1 MPLPILFE
9 SRRKKVLRFLS
20 QPSLTIQNLWFP
32 LIANWLSQNFSQK
45 QRLYLVIDRTPWQ
58 RNNLLMISLV
68 YDLIAIPL
76 YWEALD
82 KLGNSD
88 WATQIRAFSQV
99 LPLFKTYKVVVLG
112 DA

>member
-1 MPLPILFE
+1 
-9 SRRKKVLRFLS
+9 
-20 QPSLTIQNLWFP
+20 
-32 LIANWLSQNFSQK
+32 
-45 QRLYLVIDRTPWQ
+45 
-58 RNNLLMISLV
+58 MISLV

-76 YWEALD
+76 YWEALE

-88 WATQIRAFSQV
+88 WGTQIRAFSQV

>member
-1 MPLPILFE
+1 
-9 SRRKKVLRFLS
+9 
-20 QPSLTIQNLWFP
+20 LTLQNLWFP

-45 QRLYLVIDRTPWQ
+45 QRLYLVIERTQWQ

-76 YWEALD
+76 NWETLE

-88 WATQIRAFSQV
+88 WATQVRGFSQV

>member
-1 MPLPILFE
+1 M
-9 SRRKKVLRFLS
+9 
-20 QPSLTIQNLWFP
+20 TIQNVWFP
-32 LIANWLSQNFSQK
+32 LIANWLSPNFSQK

-68 YDLIAIPL
+68 YGQRAIPL
-76 YWEALD
+76 YWEALE

-88 WATQIRAFSQV
+88 RATQIRSFSQV